1 MSLGREE
8 NRGLSDPLKRNHKK
22 SVVREYAE
30 AFAIA
35 ILLALFIRTFVVQAF
50 KIPSGSMIPTLEIGD
65 HILVCKFLYGIKIPV
80 VNHWLVRFSDPKRGD
95 IIVFREPKNRDKD
108 YIKRVIG
115 LPGDRIEIQ
124 KQKVIING
132 EVFSDPY
139 GNYIEGAFRHPIKKF
154 GPVVVP
160 EKSLFVLGDNR
171 DRSSDSRAWGFVP
184 YSLVKGKAFI
194 IYYSKDGVFYNVR
207 WGRIGKV
214 LH

>member
-1 MSLGREE
+1 M
-8 NRGLSDPLKRNHKK
+8 KTKHKK
-22 SVVREYAE
+22 SVIREYAE

-80 VNHWLVRFSDPKRGD
+80 VNHWLIRFSDPKRGD
-95 IIVFREPKNRDKD
+95 IIVFREPKNQDKD

-139 GNYIEGAFRHPIKKF
+139 GHYIQGAYGHPIKKF

-160 EKSLFVLGDNR
+160 EESFFVLGDNR

-184 YSLVKGKAFI
+184 YPLIKGKAFI
-194 IYYSKDGVFYNVR
+194 IYYSKDGEFYNVR